1 MMINLIILNDGLY
14 NLIPVT
20 QQVLDSIT
28 LITKVDCFELCDL
41 IRNQLTTY
49 INDLNTYV
57 MNDKSGYFYGC
68 ICK

>member
-1 MMINLIILNDGLY
+1 MMIDIIIFNDGLY
-14 NLIPVT
+14 NLVPVT
-20 QQVLDSIT
+20 QQMLDSIN
-28 LITKVDCFELCDL
+28 LFTKVDCFKLCDL

-57 MNDKSGYFYGC
+57 MNDNSGYFYGC